1 VHYTSSEFY
10 FLLKMCVYLVHY
22 LFHDGSD
29 IDRVL
34 SGQVNTRDR
43 VRVDEGGSNTIFVCM
58 YCMYGVDDE

>member
-1 VHYTSSEFY
+1 
-10 FLLKMCVYLVHY
+10 MCVYLVHY

-43 VRVDEGGSNTIFVCM
+43 VPVDEGGSHIIFVCM
-58 YCMYGVDDE
+58 YCMYVVDDE